1 VKSLEAGARISYGL
15 RYRLE
20 RAATIVTVPIGYADG
35 VPRNLAAV
43 GGEVIVGGRRR
54 PVAGTVTM
62 DQLMIDVGADE
73 VSVGD
78 EVTLIGRQGDA
89 EVTAQEWAERLG
101 TIPYEI
107 VCGIGPRAPRR
118 YR

>member
-1 VKSLEAGARISYGL
+1 
-15 RYRLE
+15 
-20 RAATIVTVPIGYADG
+20 
-35 VPRNLAAV
+35 
-43 GGEVIVGGRRR
+43 
-54 PVAGTVTM
+54 M
-62 DQLMIDVGADE
+62 DQLMIDVGDDTVE
-73 VSVGD
+73 VGD
-78 EVTLIGRQGDA
+78 EVVLIGRQGDS